1 VETFDTGEE
10 ALIKKG
16 LTVFLV
22 LVFLAALL
30 VGYNLLAR
38 EASQLAPGEKKVIQE
53 GIPDVKENKNKIAYK
68 KAEKAGRKAIRTEAA
83 EPQPPRMGAHGD
95 RAGKVI
101 SRGGR
106 DYKPVKEIPMEV
118 TAYTHTGSVTATG
131 TVPAKGTV
139 AVDPRVIPLGTRLYI
154 EGYGFGVARDTG
166 GEIKGNRL
174 DVFFETREKAL
185 KWGRKEVKVTILR
198 EIK

>member
-1 VETFDTGEE
+1 VETFDTDEE

-16 LTVFLV
+16 LTAFLV

-30 VGYNLLAR
+30 LVGHNLLVG
-38 EASQLAPGEKKVIQE
+38 EDSLSAPGERRAIWE
-53 GIPDVKENKNKIAYK
+53 GINGTKNG
-68 KAEKAGRKAIRTEAA
+68 EKAGRKIIRA
-83 EPQPPRMGAHGD
+83 EVAKPQPPRMGAHDD

-101 SRGGR
+101 SRGSR
-106 DYKPVKEIPMEV
+106 DYKPVKEITMEV
-118 TAYTHTGSVTATG
+118 TAYTHTGNLTATG

-139 AVDPRVIPLGTRLYI
+139 AVDPRVIPLETRLYI
-154 EGYGFGVARDTG
+154 KGYGFGVARDTG
-166 GEIKGNRL
+166 GKIKGNRL

-198 EIK
+198 GIK